1 MHDILEGVLQYIV
14 KELLKE
20 FIFEKRYFKLDDL
33 NKRMRAFDFGY
44 HNDTNKPAP
53 IQAQRLLSSDNSLK
67 QHANQMWCLGLHL
80 PFLIGDLIEV
90 DDQHWG
96 LLCTL
101 LQIVRISFTPIVSR
115 EQVSYLQILIQKLLQ
130 NFKELFPECSI
141 IPKMHYMVHM
151 PRAILQF
158 GPLVRSWCMRYEAK
172 HHYFKRLAIVIGNFI
187 NLPYSLAKR
196 HQEGVCYRLQSAE
209 GGNSTFICKG
219 TEIGPATVI
228 RETYVRLSEGKTL
241 YVGDVEESG
250 LIRTESPEVNRQT
263 PLYSTK
269 WITINGTKYKVGAT
283 VHIGYDDVEFPQFWE
298 VIGIYIINQNVAN
311 AMFVVSR
318 KQTVRFSEHYQAYEV
333 AQSKQK
339 EIKIKYFKEL
349 TSHLPFNL
357 IKPFGCNTKYICHR
371 YEIDVE

>member
-1 MHDILEGVLQYIV
+1 MHDILE
-14 KELLKE
+14 
-20 FIFEKRYFKLDDL
+20 
-33 NKRMRAFDFGY
+33 
-44 HNDTNKPAP
+44 
-53 IQAQRLLSSDNSLK
+53 
-67 QHANQMWCLGLHL
+67 
-80 PFLIGDLIEV
+80 EV

-219 TEIGPATVI
+219 TEIGPATATVI

>member
-1 MHDILEGVLQYIV
+1 
-14 KELLKE
+14 
-20 FIFEKRYFKLDDL
+20 
-33 NKRMRAFDFGY
+33 
-44 HNDTNKPAP
+44 
-53 IQAQRLLSSDNSLK
+53 
-67 QHANQMWCLGLHL
+67 
-80 PFLIGDLIEV
+80 
-90 DDQHWG
+90 
-96 LLCTL
+96 
-101 LQIVRISFTPIVSR
+101 
-115 EQVSYLQILIQKLLQ
+115 
-130 NFKELFPECSI
+130 
-141 IPKMHYMVHM
+141 
-151 PRAILQF
+151 
-158 GPLVRSWCMRYEAK
+158 MRYEAK
-172 HHYFKRLAIVIGNFI
+172 HHYFKRLAIVISNFI

-196 HQEGVCYRLQSAE
+196 HQEGVCYRLQFAE

-219 TEIGPATVI
+219 TEIMP
-228 RETYVRLSEGKTL
+228 GKTL
-241 YVGDVEESG
+241 YFGDVEESG

-269 WITINGTKYKVGAT
+269 WITINGKKYKVGAT
-283 VHIGYDDVEFPQFWE
+283 VHIGYDYVQFRQFWE

-357 IKPFGCNTKYICHR
+357 IKSFGCNTKYICHR